1 MLAMRMQTLQ
11 FVKQID
17 NAFKYNIFIIAL
29 TEAEDGGRCDT
40 DCLGSAPGNYVMVT
54 SKN

>member
-1 MLAMRMQTLQ
+1 MLATRMQTLQ
-11 FVKQID
+11 FAKQID

-40 DCLGSAPGNYVMVT
+40 DCLGSAPGNYVIFI
-54 SKN
+54 SNN